1 MIASKLLTANPLQY
15 SSGRSCAVS
24 CYPLAVVVFVCCPCS
39 QIMGRG
45 ESEDLSA
52 AQIMYPV
59 MQCADIFFLKVSS
72 SRQYKTVPVHC
83 SALHG
88 STL

>member
-1 MIASKLLTANPLQY
+1 MRHIT
-15 SSGRSCAVS
+15 
-24 CYPLAVVVFVCCPCS
+24 S

-59 MQCADIFFLKVSS
+59 MQCADIFFLKVRSLFWRLGHNCWVKVMAFGFRS
-72 SRQYKTVPVHC
+72 CFTGIRVTHRLQCHVMFVSCKGA
-83 SALHG
+83 SAG
-88 STL
+88 G